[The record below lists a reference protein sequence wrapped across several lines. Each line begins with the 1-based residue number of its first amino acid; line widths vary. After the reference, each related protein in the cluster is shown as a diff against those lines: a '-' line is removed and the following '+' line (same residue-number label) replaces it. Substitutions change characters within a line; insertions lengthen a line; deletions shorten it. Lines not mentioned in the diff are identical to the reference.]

1 VTRHVVLLLGPSR
14 EAISGVTTHLNSLFG
29 SRLATRFDLLH
40 FQVGSEGR
48 RESLAGRLAR
58 LALSPLQLCAAIA
71 RHGAGLVHINT
82 SLNARAYWRDF
93 AYVAAAKL
101 CGARVLYQVH
111 GGMLDEFASA
121 RPSIVGR
128 AFSTLVR
135 RMLTWPDLVVVLS
148 RAQLEAFRRAAPGQ
162 AVEIVPN
169 GIDCTPY
176 LRCNRAAAPSDKC
189 ADAPLRLIYVGRLAA
204 GKGLLETIEAL
215 RLARSRGVNARLVI
229 AGNGP
234 EEARLRQYTREAG
247 LTREVS
253 FVGAAFGEHK
263 TQLLAQADALALAS
277 YAEGLPYSLLEAM
290 AAGVVPIVTPVGAI
304 PDVVT
309 DGEHG
314 LVVAPRDAETIA
326 QAIAALAADRVRL
339 TRMSAACRKHIATA
353 YSIERVARDFSQLYW
368 GVCATRAPKAVI

>member
-1 VTRHVVLLLGPSR
+1 LLLGPGR
-14 EAISGVTTHLNSLFG
+14 EAISGVTTHLNGLFG

-48 RESLAGRLAR
+48 RESPAGRLAR
-58 LALSPLQLCAAIA
+58 VVLSPLELCAAIA

-82 SLNARAYWRDF
+82 SLNAKAYWRDF
-93 AYVAAAKL
+93 AYLAVAKL

-111 GGMLDEFASA
+111 GGVLDDFTAGS
-121 RPSIVGR
+121 PLFKSI
-128 AFSTLVR
+128 AR
-135 RMLTWPDLVVVLS
+135 RMLAWPDLVVVLS
-148 RAQLEAFRRAAPGQ
+148 RTQLEAFRRAAPAQ
-162 AVEIVPN
+162 AVELVPN

-176 LRCNRAAAPSDKC
+176 LRYNRAAAPTEC

-253 FVGAAFGEHK
+253 FVGAAYGEHK
-263 TQLLAQADALALAS
+263 AELLAQADALALAS
-277 YAEGLPYSLLEAM
+277 YSEGLPYSLLEAM

-309 DGEHG
+309 EGEHG
-314 LVVAPRDAETIA
+314 LLVAPRDAESIA

-339 TRMSAACRKHIATA
+339 TRMSAACRKQIATA

-368 GVCATRAPKAVI
+368 GVCATRAPRAVL